1 MEKNSRDV
9 CKVLLI
15 LLSLT
20 LIIWITATIDALIGF
35 RKLDSLEKAESALR
49 EPLLSVI
56 AAARNEEEHISKSIR
71 TQLNQTYQ
79 NTEWILVNDR
89 SEDGTGK
96 VMENLQSSDSR
107 IRVIHIE
114 SLPEGW
120 LGKNHALYQGYLRA
134 SGNLILFTDADVLY
148 STEAFSKAVGY
159 FEKHSLDHLTAAPNL
174 SAKPF
179 WLKAFVA
186 FFLFGF
192 SYYKRPWLGNNP
204 RSKTGVGIGAFNM
217 ITRSA
222 YEKVGTHEYIKMRP
236 DDDLQ
241 LGMMVKRMGL
251 KQRIVTAMNLIEVE
265 WYQSLKDAL
274 AGLEKNTFAGLHYRI
289 SMVLFSVFGVF
300 VSQVVPFFTLFSANQ
315 AIAILS
321 AVNLLFLAFLYVMVT
336 KKMTRFSPWLF
347 LVLPFTA
354 LLFIFSI
361 LRASYL
367 TFKRGGII
375 WRGTKYTLAELRKNT
390 LR

>member
-1 MEKNSRDV
+1 MH
-9 CKVLLI
+9 VLVI

-20 LIIWITATIDALIGF
+20 LVIWILATIDALIGF
-35 RKLDSLEKAESALR
+35 RKLESLEKAEAARSG
-49 EPLLSVI
+49 PLLSVI
-56 AAARNEEEHISKSIR
+56 VAARNEEEHILQSVR
-71 TQLNQTYQ
+71 TQLKQTYK

-89 SEDGTGK
+89 SEDATGRL
-96 VMENLQSSDSR
+96 MEDLRSSDSR
-107 IRVIHIE
+107 IKVIHIE

-120 LGKNHALYQGYLRA
+120 LGKNHALYKGCQLA
-134 SGNLILFTDADVLY
+134 AGNLILFTDADVMY
-148 STEAFSKAVGY
+148 HHEAFSKAVGY
-159 FEKHSLDHLTAAPNL
+159 FEKHRLDHLTATPNL

-217 ITRSA
+217 VTRSA
-222 YEKVGTHEYIKMRP
+222 YEKVGTHEQIKMRP

-241 LGMMVKRMGL
+241 LGMMIKRMGL
-251 KQRIVTAMNLIEVE
+251 KQRIATAMTLIEVE
-265 WYQSLKDAL
+265 WYQSLSDAL

-300 VSQVVPFFTLFSANQ
+300 VSQVVPFFTLFSKNQ
-315 AIAILS
+315 AVAILS
-321 AVNLLFLAFLYVMVT
+321 AANLVFLTFLYVMVT

-347 LVLPFTA
+347 FVLPFTA

-390 LR
+390 IR

>member
-1 MEKNSRDV
+1 M
-9 CKVLLI
+9 VLVI

-20 LIIWITATIDALIGF
+20 LVIWILATIDALIGF
-35 RKLDSLEKAESALR
+35 RKLDSLEKAGGADQ

-56 AAARNEEEHISKSIR
+56 VAARNEEEHITQSVL
-71 TQLNQTYQ
+71 TQLAQTYK

-89 SEDGTGK
+89 SEDGTGD
-96 VMENLQSSDSR
+96 VMENLKGSDSR
-107 IRVIHIE
+107 IQVIHIE

-120 LGKNHALYQGYLRA
+120 LGKNHALYKGFQLA
-134 SGNLILFTDADVLY
+134 SGSLILFTDADVIY
-148 STEAFSKAVGY
+148 HPEAFSKAVGY
-159 FEKHSLDHLTAAPNL
+159 FEEHSLDHLTAAPNL

-241 LGMMVKRMGL
+241 LGMMVKRQGL
-251 KQRIVTAMNLIEVE
+251 KQRIVTAMTLIEVE
-265 WYQSLKDAL
+265 WYQTLGEAL
-274 AGLEKNTFAGLHYRI
+274 GGLEKNTFAGLHYRI

-300 VSQVVPFFTLFSANQ
+300 VSQVVPFITLFSKNQ
-315 AIAILS
+315 AVAVLS
-321 AVNLLFLAFLYVMVT
+321 AVNLVFLAFLYVMVT
-336 KKMTRFSPWLF
+336 RKMTRFSPWLF

-367 TFKRGGII
+367 TMKRGGII

>member
-1 MEKNSRDV
+1 M
-9 CKVLLI
+9 VLVI

-20 LIIWITATIDALIGF
+20 LVIWILATIDALIGF
-35 RKLDSLEKAESALR
+35 RKLDSLEKAEAACQG
-49 EPLLSVI
+49 PLLSVI
-56 AAARNEEEHISKSIR
+56 VAARNEEEHILQSVR
-71 TQLNQTYQ
+71 TQLAQTYK

-89 SEDGTGK
+89 SEDDTGK
-96 VMENLQSSDSR
+96 VMEHLKSSNSR
-107 IRVIHIE
+107 IKVIHIE

-120 LGKNHALYQGYLRA
+120 LGKNHALYKGFQLA
-134 SGNLILFTDADVLY
+134 TGNLILFTDADVLY
-148 STEAFSKAVGY
+148 SPAAFSKAIGY

-204 RSKTGVGIGAFNM
+204 RSKTGVGIGAFNL
-217 ITRSA
+217 ITRPA
-222 YEKVGTHEYIKMRP
+222 YEKVGTHEQIKMRP

-241 LGMMVKRMGL
+241 LGMMVKRIGL
-251 KQRIVTAMNLIEVE
+251 KQRIVTAMTLIEVE
-265 WYQSLKDAL
+265 WYQSLSEAL

-300 VSQVVPFFTLFSANQ
+300 VSQVVPFFTLFSDNQ
-315 AIAILS
+315 ATAMLS
-321 AVNLLFLAFLYVMVT
+321 AINLVFLAFLYVLVT

-347 LVLPFTA
+347 FVLPFTA

-361 LRASYL
+361 LRASFL

-390 LR
+390 MR

>member
-1 MEKNSRDV
+1 M
-9 CKVLLI
+9 VLLI

-20 LIIWITATIDALIGF
+20 LVIWVLATTDALIGF
-35 RKLDSLEKAESALR
+35 RNLDSLEKTEGADR

-56 AAARNEEEHISKSIR
+56 VAARNEAGHISQSVR
-71 TQLNQTYQ
+71 SQLAQTYK
-79 NTEWILVNDR
+79 NIEWILVNDR
-89 SEDGTGK
+89 SEDNTGEL
-96 VMENLQSSDSR
+96 MENLKGFDPR
-107 IRVIHIE
+107 IKVIHIE

-120 LGKNHALYQGYLRA
+120 LGKNHALYKGFQLA
-134 SGNLILFTDADVLY
+134 SGNLILFTDADVMY
-148 STEAFSKAVGY
+148 HPAAFSKAVSY
-159 FEKHSLDHLTAAPNL
+159 FEGHSLDHLTAAPNL

-217 ITRSA
+217 VTRSA

-241 LGMMVKRMGL
+241 LGIMVKRLGL
-251 KQRIVTAMNLIEVE
+251 KQQIVTAMTLIEVE
-265 WYQSLKDAL
+265 WYQSLGEAL
-274 AGLEKNTFAGLHYRI
+274 GGLEKNTFAGLHYRI

-300 VSQVVPFFTLFSANQ
+300 VSQVMPFFTVFSGNQ
-315 AIAILS
+315 SIAILS
-321 AVNLLFLAFLYVMVT
+321 AVNLAFLSFLYVMVT

>member
-1 MEKNSRDV
+1 M
-9 CKVLLI
+9 VLVI

-20 LIIWITATIDALIGF
+20 LVIWILATIDALIGF
-35 RKLDSLEKAESALR
+35 RKLDSLEKAGGADQ

-56 AAARNEEEHISKSIR
+56 VAARNEEENITQSVR
-71 TQLNQTYQ
+71 TQLAQTYK

-89 SEDGTGK
+89 SEDGTGN
-96 VMENLQSSDSR
+96 VMENLKGSDSR
-107 IRVIHIE
+107 IQVIHIE

-120 LGKNHALYQGYLRA
+120 LGKNHALYKGFQLA
-134 SGNLILFTDADVLY
+134 SGRLILFTDADVMY
-148 STEAFSKAVGY
+148 HPEAFSRAVGY
-159 FEKHSLDHLTAAPNL
+159 FEEHSLDHLTAAPNL

-241 LGMMVKRMGL
+241 LGMMVKRQGL
-251 KQRIVTAMNLIEVE
+251 KQRIVTAMTLIEVE
-265 WYQSLKDAL
+265 WYQTLGEAL
-274 AGLEKNTFAGLHYRI
+274 GGLEKNTFAGLHYRI

-300 VSQVVPFFTLFSANQ
+300 VSQVLPFFTVFSGNQ
-315 AIAILS
+315 SVAILS
-321 AVNLLFLAFLYVMVT
+321 AVNLAFLAVLYVMVT

-354 LLFIFSI
+354 MLFIFSI

-367 TFKRGGII
+367 TMKRGGII

>member
-1 MEKNSRDV
+1 M
-9 CKVLLI
+9 LII

-20 LIIWITATIDALIGF
+20 LVIWIAATIDALIGF
-35 RKLDSLEKAESALR
+35 RKLDSLETAEAAGQ
-49 EPLLSVI
+49 EPLISVI
-56 AAARNEEEHISKSIR
+56 VAARNEEEHILQSIR
-71 TQLNQTYQ
+71 TQLNQTYK

-96 VMENLQSSDSR
+96 VMESLKRLDSR
-107 IRVIHIE
+107 IKVIHID

-120 LGKNHALYQGYLRA
+120 LGKNHALHKGYQLA

-148 STEAFSKAVGY
+148 HPETFSKAVGY
-159 FEKHSLDHLTAAPNL
+159 FQKHGLDHLTAAPNL

-192 SYYKRPWLGNNP
+192 SYYKRPWLSNNP

-217 ITRSA
+217 VTRSA

-241 LGMMVKRMGL
+241 LGMLVKRMGL
-251 KQRIVTAMNLIEVE
+251 KQRMVTAMTLIEVE
-265 WYQSLKDAL
+265 WYQSLSDAL

-300 VSQVVPFFTLFSANQ
+300 VSQVVPFFTLFSNNQ
-315 AIAILS
+315 AVAILS
-321 AVNLLFLAFLYVMVT
+321 AVNLVFLAFLYVMVT
-336 KKMTRFSPWLF
+336 KRMTRFSPWLF

>member
-1 MEKNSRDV
+1 M
-9 CKVLLI
+9 VLVI

-20 LIIWITATIDALIGF
+20 LVIWILATIDALIGF
-35 RKLDSLEKAESALR
+35 RKLESLEKAEGAGR
-49 EPLLSVI
+49 GPLLSVI
-56 AAARNEEEHISKSIR
+56 VAARNEEEHILQSVR
-71 TQLNQTYQ
+71 TQLNQTYN

-89 SEDGTGK
+89 SDDGTGK
-96 VMENLQSSDSR
+96 VMESLERLDSR
-107 IRVIHIE
+107 IKVIHID

-120 LGKNHALYQGYLRA
+120 LGKNHALYKGYQSA
-134 SGNLILFTDADVLY
+134 TGNLILFTDADVMY
-148 STEAFSKAVGY
+148 HPEAFSKAVGY
-159 FEKHSLDHLTAAPNL
+159 FVKHGLDHLTAAPNL

-192 SYYKRPWLGNNP
+192 SYYKRPWLANNP

-217 ITRSA
+217 VTRSA
-222 YEKVGTHEYIKMRP
+222 YVKVGTHEYIKMRP

-241 LGMMVKRMGL
+241 LGMLVKRMSL
-251 KQRIVTAMNLIEVE
+251 KQRIVTAMTLIEVE
-265 WYQSLKDAL
+265 WYQSLSDAL

-300 VSQVVPFFTLFSANQ
+300 VSQVVPFFTLFSKNQ
-315 AIAILS
+315 AVAILS
-321 AVNLLFLAFLYVMVT
+321 AVNLVFLAFLYVMVT
-336 KKMTRFSPWLF
+336 KKMTQFSPWLF
-347 LVLPFTA
+347 FVLPFTA